1 MLLKIIE
8 WIKTK
13 AIIIMLVII
22 AGLILYIVLGKGIV
36 INKTYNNTSVS
47 NATSNS
53 MSYAGSM
60 SIGFIGGQWQGN
72 WVIKTKIIELNSLS
86 LGDSGNETMI
96 KRSNQIQNFLNSLDP
111 IQYCYSKIVLTPHQ
125 DYCYIYY
132 PDISK
137 VTNEK
142 KGNTETKSQFETHKE

>member
-1 MLLKIIE
+1 MFIKIME

-13 AIIIMLVII
+13 AIIIMSIIIVGLV
-22 AGLILYIVLGKGIV
+22 LYIVLGKGIV

-72 WVIKTKIIELNSLS
+72 WIIKEKIIELPDLS
-86 LGDSGNETMI
+86 LGDSEYETI
-96 KRSNQIQNFLNSLDP
+96 LKRSNKIQNFLNSLDP
-111 IQYCYSKIVLTPHQ
+111 IQYCYSKIVLTPHH
-125 DYCYIYY
+125 DYCFIYY
-132 PDISK
+132 PDINK
-137 VTNEK
+137 VVNEK

>member
-1 MLLKIIE
+1 MFIKVIE

-13 AIIIMLVII
+13 AIIIMSIII

-72 WVIKTKIIELNSLS
+72 WVIKTKEYVPSFRGFDELEIL
-86 LGDSGNETMI
+86 E
-96 KRSNQIQNFLNSLDP
+96 FLNSLNP
-111 IQYCYSKIVLTPHQ
+111 IQYCYSKIIVMNNR
-125 DYCYIYY
+125 YYIYY
-132 PDISK
+132 PDINK
-137 VTNEK
+137 VVNEK
-142 KGNTETKSQFETHKE
+142 KGETKTESQFETHKE

>member
-1 MLLKIIE
+1 MFIKIIE

-13 AIIIMLVII
+13 IIVILGIIITGLV
-22 AGLILYIVLGKGIV
+22 LYIILGKGVV

-60 SIGFIGGQWQGN
+60 SIGFIGGQWQGS
-72 WVIKTKIIELNSLS
+72 WIIKEKIIELPDISFKY
-86 LGDSGNETMI
+86 SGEETMLQ
-96 KRSNQIQNFLNSLDP
+96 RSNVILTFLNSLDP
-111 IQYCYSKIVLTPHQ
+111 IQYCYSKIVFTNHG
-125 DYCYIYY
+125 YCFIYY
-132 PDISK
+132 PDINK
-137 VTNEK
+137 VVNEK